1 MAWNGVPFP
10 LIDSLTKDN
19 VVLQITKLP
28 TLMVDSG
35 IAWDNIAGS
44 IVAGCIPA
52 IIAWKTIRYNNE
64 LIKRQVTLAAQQKKC
79 DELREFFASYISMME
94 NTTEYMELIF
104 DEYDGDRSKIPF
116 EKISEFKSDFYEM
129 KRSMTH
135 VLLIIGPKD
144 SLAEQLYSLTND
156 IDNRIAEFFKDYK
169 NNSQPEM
176 YSLEDDSKKLLHL
189 FDMIL
194 EKEQSKI

>member
-1 MAWNGVPFP
+1 
-10 LIDSLTKDN
+10 
-19 VVLQITKLP
+19 
-28 TLMVDSG
+28 
-35 IAWDNIAGS
+35 
-44 IVAGCIPA
+44 
-52 IIAWKTIRYNNE
+52 
-64 LIKRQVTLAAQQKKC
+64 
-79 DELREFFASYISMME
+79 MME